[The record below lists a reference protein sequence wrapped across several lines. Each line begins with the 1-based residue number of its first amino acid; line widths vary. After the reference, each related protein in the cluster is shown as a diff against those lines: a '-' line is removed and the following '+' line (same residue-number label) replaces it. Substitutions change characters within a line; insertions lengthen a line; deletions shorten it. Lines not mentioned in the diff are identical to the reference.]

1 MKILRVCLLLLG
13 AAFLAVLVAEN
24 DPVAMFAALQRV
36 GWRLVIVVLFP
47 VVPVM
52 LLDTLGWRYAFRV
65 DRVPFWTLV
74 YVRVAG
80 EAVNLVTPTATLG
93 GEAVKTWLLRDRAPI
108 DETVA
113 SVVVAKTT
121 ITIAQGLFL
130 LVGIVVAWMVGLP
143 GGWLPGMLWL
153 LGIQVIALG
162 LFVAA
167 QTRGMFAWTAR
178 LLRRVRLR
186 SPRLA
191 EALARIDD
199 GVAAFYTRE
208 PRRLFLSITFH
219 LAAWLLG
226 TVEAWLILHLLE
238 IDVSLAVATIIEAFA
253 NAIRLAT
260 FLVPA
265 NVGVLE
271 GGYVALFRPLGLAS
285 SLAIAF
291 GLVRRV
297 REVVWITIG
306 LVIVLALRSRARKA
320 DEVVALSGRDS

>member
-1 MKILRVCLLLLG
+1 VKILRVCLLLLG
-13 AAFLAVLVAEN
+13 VGFLAVLVAEN
-24 DPVAMFAALQRV
+24 DPAATFAALQRV

-80 EAVNLVTPTATLG
+80 EAINLVTPTAALG
-93 GEAVKTWLLRDRAPI
+93 GEAVKTWLLRDRAPV

-153 LGIQVIALG
+153 LGIEVVALG
-162 LFVAA
+162 LFVVA
-167 QTRGMFAWTAR
+167 QTRGMFGWTAR
-178 LLRRVRLR
+178 LLARLPLR
-186 SPRLA
+186 SSRLA
-191 EALARIDD
+191 DALGRIDD
-199 GVAAFYTRE
+199 RVATFYVRE
-208 PRRLFLSITFH
+208 PRRLFLSIAFH
-219 LAAWLLG
+219 FAAWVLG
-226 TVEAWLILHLLE
+226 TVEAWLILHFLE
-238 IDVSLAVATIIEAFA
+238 VDVSLAVATVIEAFA
-253 NAIRLAT
+253 NAIRVAT

-271 GGYVALFRPLGLAS
+271 GGYVAMFRPLGLAS

-306 LVIVLALRSRARKA
+306 LVIVAGLRSR
-320 DEVVALSGRDS
+320 VAESV

>member
-1 MKILRVCLLLLG
+1 MKLLRVCLFLLG
-13 AAFLAVLVAEN
+13 AALLAVLVAQN
-24 DPVAMFAALQRV
+24 DPLATLDAIRRV
-36 GWRLVIVVLFP
+36 GWRLAVIAVFP

-80 EAVNLVTPTATLG
+80 EAINLVTPTAALG
-93 GEAVKTWLLRDRAPI
+93 GEAVKTWLLRDRAPV

-130 LVGIVVAWMVGLP
+130 LVGIVVAWVVGLP

-153 LGIQVIALG
+153 LGIEVVALG
-162 LFVAA
+162 LFVVA
-167 QTRGMFAWTAR
+167 QVRGMFAWTAR
-178 LLRRVRLR
+178 LLERLRVR

-199 GVAAFYTRE
+199 RVAAFYTRE
-208 PRRLFLSITFH
+208 PRRLFLSIAFH
-219 LAAWLLG
+219 FAAWVLG
-226 TVEAWLILHLLE
+226 TVEAWLILHFLE
-238 IDVSLAVATIIEAFA
+238 VDVSLALATIIEAFA
-253 NAIRLAT
+253 NAIRFAT

-265 NVGVLE
+265 NIGVLE
-271 GGYVALFRPLGLAS
+271 GGYVALFRPLGLVS

-306 LVIVLALRSRARKA
+306 LVIVAGLRSRVRTA
-320 DEVVALSGRDS
+320 DRVVALPGRDP